1 MPRYLIVGKQA
12 TLRCHL
18 ALEGD
23 VLYSLKWWK
32 DGKQFYQYIP
42 QNNPP
47 NVVFT
52 VPGITVNVS
61 MVTCTLVAARW
72 DRENV
77 EMYIGGSGGN
87 VLKEGGLD
95 DEKGVYRDEY
105 REYEDCKIRKGKD
118 LAEGIER
125 WMDGSKK
132 EGRERRAIKKRVRS
146 GKESLGVT
154 CEKKDGSMET

>member
-61 MVTCTLVAARW
+61 IEVWVNCLFTCVVVVVVV
-72 DRENV
+72 V
-77 EMYIGGSGGN
+77 EG
-87 VLKEGGLD
+87 E
-95 DEKGVYRDEY
+95 
-105 REYEDCKIRKGKD
+105 
-118 LAEGIER
+118 
-125 WMDGSKK
+125 
-132 EGRERRAIKKRVRS
+132 RERER
-146 GKESLGVT
+146 E
-154 CEKKDGSMET
+154 